1 MKDYDEARRY
11 IDSRIW
17 TRDELRKLRGQAAR
31 RRLQSISDKL
41 HQVHQPYDQRPTK
54 DTKDNDGTILFDLT

>member
-1 MKDYDEARRY
+1 MSESHTAVHGRL
-11 IDSRIW
+11 SRIEYKR
-17 TRDELRKLRGQAAR
+17 TKGRACR
-31 RRLQSISDKL
+31 RRDKSISDKL